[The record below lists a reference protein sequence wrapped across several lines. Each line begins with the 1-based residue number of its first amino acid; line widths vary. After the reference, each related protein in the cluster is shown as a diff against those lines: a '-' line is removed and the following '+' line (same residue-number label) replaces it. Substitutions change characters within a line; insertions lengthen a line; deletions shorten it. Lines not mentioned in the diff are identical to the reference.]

1 MSLTIRL
8 RQDNLQAFW
17 STHLSPEAAE
27 AFAATFRPLASVRSS
42 ADGEATV
49 LEDDDGLGYYPD
61 GVKRTLTDEQIA
73 MFRHSEIHQLQRA
86 RRLEQELI
94 ENGEKP
100 PTDSPTS
107 TAQAFSSARG
117 DVSSARGDASASV
130 EATERGTIYDEDA
143 KDEDEEREYEAFLA
157 RERED
162 LAGGNGRLL
171 EEDPLPY
178 DEEGEIQE
186 ATTSVETAAVE
197 GGTGSFQPPDAGIAG
212 RKRLWYGD
220 VDESVPE
227 DPFAKKEGKDR
238 KFLWPAI
245 TPISDGRP

>member
-1 MSLTIRL
+1 
-8 RQDNLQAFW
+8 
-17 STHLSPEAAE
+17 
-27 AFAATFRPLASVRSS
+27 
-42 ADGEATV
+42 
-49 LEDDDGLGYYPD
+49 
-61 GVKRTLTDEQIA
+61 

-86 RRLEQELI
+86 RRLQRELI

-100 PTDSPTS
+100 TVGSPTS
-107 TAQAFSSARG
+107 TAQELSSNRG
-117 DVSSARGDASASV
+117 EVSTSV

-143 KDEDEEREYEAFLA
+143 KDDDEEREYEAFLA

-178 DEEGEIQE
+178 DDEGEVQE
-186 ATTSVETAAVE
+186 ATSSAETAAVE
-197 GGTGSFQPPDAGIAG
+197 RGTGSFEPPDAGTAG

-227 DPFAKKEGKDR
+227 DPFAKREEKVRE
-238 KFLWPAI
+238 FLWPAI